1 MSRKKKYVYYNIV
14 AMVASGALG
23 ADQIGITRHRG
34 DNDTVGTPDEKIYF
48 VVYKENK
55 RKRIT
60 TRNENVR
67 RTALLYR

>member
-55 RKRIT
+55 M
-60 TRNENVR
+60 
-67 RTALLYR
+67 